1 MPQPKPAVL
10 RLNEVHEGQKA
21 DYFVLLMQKEQ
32 RESSNGNP
40 FFKITFRDP
49 SRQITTRIWSESPL
63 FGPCEHE
70 WEPGQFY
77 KIRGTWV
84 QTPWGPQLD
93 IDKIRSVTPDDAADG
108 FNPDHFVSRSR
119 FDTAEMFDELV
130 QLAEREISD
139 RPLCDLV
146 VRILRRYE
154 ADIRRIP
161 AASYNHHAYLGGYLE
176 HTRQVTRNA
185 IFLADQYIAYYPDV
199 TPPISKSLVVAGAI
213 LHDIGKLRE
222 LDARTETTTY
232 SAEGRLLGH
241 MVLGRD
247 IVREVA
253 AEVPEL
259 DARTLLLLEHIIAA
273 HQATREW
280 GAIVEPAT
288 VESLIV
294 HYADDIDAKV
304 HMMVQALVQDTT
316 PGPLTGRDNR
326 LRRTLFKG
334 TCSLVKL

>member
-1 MPQPKPAVL
+1 MPQSKPAVQ
-10 RLNEVHEGQKA
+10 RLTEVHEGQRA
-21 DYFVLLMQKEQ
+21 DYFVLLTHKEQ

-40 FFKITFRDP
+40 FFKVTFRDP
-49 SRQITTRIWSESPL
+49 SRQITTRIWSESSL

-93 IDKIRSVTPDDAADG
+93 IDKIRTITPEDSADG
-108 FNPDHFVSRSR
+108 FNPDDFVPRSR
-119 FDTAEMFDELV
+119 FDVDEMFAELV
-130 QLAEREISD
+130 QLAEREIGDQS
-139 RPLCDLV
+139 LSELV
-146 VRILRRYE
+146 VRILRRHE

-161 AASYNHHAYLGGYLE
+161 AATHNHHAYLGGYLE

-185 IFLADQYIAYYPDV
+185 VFLADQYIAYYPDV
-199 TPPISKSLVVAGAI
+199 APRISKSLVVAGAI

-222 LDARTETTTY
+222 LEARTEATTY

-253 AEVPEL
+253 PEVPDL
-259 DARTLLLLEHIIAA
+259 DAQTLLLLDHIIAA
-273 HQATREW
+273 HQGELEW

-288 VESLIV
+288 IECLIV
-294 HYADDIDAKV
+294 HYADDLDAKV
-304 HMMVQALVQDTT
+304 HMMVQALMQDTAT
-316 PGPLTGRDNR
+316 GPLTGRDNR

-334 TCSLVKL
+334 QTSG